1 MKTLRNYFT
10 RYKYQFVTLVAHINF
25 FVFFAWWMIP
35 AGIVFN
41 NVVNYLYLHRIYTH
55 KHFRLGERADTVFQ
69 FLATMLNLGSPNI
82 YAAVHMKHHRE
93 SDTENDPHSPIYTPI
108 WKMLLSLWNPS
119 FAPDRRALKHY
130 KCRFYKRHWEI
141 ALFAAVFFPWV
152 TVVAH
157 WMSKIVIIS
166 VHRDGKPINAWWWKP
181 LTWGEEMHETHHKK
195 NVHGGDMLDSIG
207 KFLQFVTGG
216 RRSNA

>member
-10 RYKYQFVTLVAHINF
+10 KYKYQFVTLVAHINF

-93 SDTENDPHSPIYTPI
+93 SDTENDPHSALYTPV
-108 WKMLLSLWNPS
+108 WKMMLSLWGPA
-119 FAPDRRALKHY
+119 FMPDRRALKMY
-130 KCRFYKRHWEI
+130 KCKFYKRHWEI
-141 ALFAAVFFPWV
+141 ALLGALLVPWV
-152 TVVAH
+152 TVVTF
-157 WMSKIVIIS
+157 WMSKIVVIA
-166 VHRDGKPINAWWWKP
+166 VHKDGKPINAWWWKP
-181 LTWGEEMHETHHKK
+181 LTWGEEMHEIHHEK
-195 NVHGGDMLDSIG
+195 NVNRGDILDHIG
-207 KFLQFVTGG
+207 RFLQYITGG
-216 RRSNA
+216 RKSNA